1 MSDRTCHLCHKQFRY
16 PYMLK
21 RHFQTIKCRINIEST
36 INNIESTQVNIES
49 TINNIESTQ
58 VNVESSIVND
68 ESTIES
74 TIEFVKKKT
83 KID

>member
-49 TINNIESTQ
+49 TINNIESTINNVASTQ
-58 VNVESSIVND
+58 VNIDSK
-68 ESTIES
+68 
-74 TIEFVKKKT
+74 FGKQ

>member
-1 MSDRTCHLCHKQFRY
+1 MSDRTCHLCYKQFRY

-21 RHFQTIKCRINIEST
+21 RHFQTIKCRINIGVSQP
-36 INNIESTQVNIES
+36 SVES